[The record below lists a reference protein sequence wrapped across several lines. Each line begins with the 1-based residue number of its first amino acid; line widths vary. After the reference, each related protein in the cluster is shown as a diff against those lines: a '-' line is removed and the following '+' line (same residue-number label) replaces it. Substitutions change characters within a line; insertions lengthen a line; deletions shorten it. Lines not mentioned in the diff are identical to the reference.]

1 MFLPNFLGITR
12 KAALKISIVGGS
24 NSVMRRG
31 YAKYLNS
38 YLGKATSLPI
48 NLKYYSLGGV
58 PNIHGTIQQERY
70 NIADNSDLIFFEYCV
85 NDRHAIE
92 IEQYSLELAGKSLEG
107 FIRKVQK
114 SNPKCIIV
122 ILIFGI
128 NLDDFYNNHCFLSEL
143 YQSVGYY
150 YSIPVIN
157 ITELLNKAGLSAKS
171 LYNDKDR
178 AHYTRPEGVQIVSEI
193 IVEELQKLGTI
204 ERLRT
209 KNKNTNQKN
218 IPPIYPDSLENLSF
232 LEHFEKG
239 NYFLNKPKI
248 SVYRN
253 TVFKEKNFTIEAGN
267 ALSFLSKGKL
277 LVIYIKSDLNDGF
290 IEIEFNSQKIVTSS
304 YSSWV
309 NTIKPQNVLNL
320 IALPLRR
327 FSESKDF
334 APVSISVCREYPQN
348 FELGFNKTVPTNDP
362 QKWKLSIVGIA
373 YTGEIKEIE

>member
-1 MFLPNFLGITR
+1 MFLPNLGITR
-12 KAALKISIVGGS
+12 KAALKISIIGGS

-38 YLGKATSLPI
+38 YLGKATSRPT

-58 PNIHGTIQQERY
+58 PNIFGVIQEGRY
-70 NIADNSDLIFFEYCV
+70 DIASNSDVIFFEYCV

-107 FIRKVQK
+107 FIRKAQK

-128 NLDDFYNNHCFLSEL
+128 NLDNFYNNHCFLSEL
-143 YQSVGYY
+143 YQSVGDY

-157 ITELLNKAGLSAKS
+157 LTELLSKKGLNVKS

-178 AHYTRPEGVQIVSEI
+178 AHYTRPGGVQIVSEV
-193 IVEELQKLGTI
+193 IVEELQKLGI
-204 ERLRT
+204 INRLRN
-209 KNKNTNQKN
+209 NKRINPKN
-218 IPPIYPDSLENLSF
+218 IPPIYLDNLENLSF
-232 LEHFEKG
+232 LEDFEG
-239 NYFLNKPKI
+239 NYFLDKPKI

-253 TVFKEKNFTIEAGN
+253 TVFKEKNLTIEADN
-267 ALSFLSKGKL
+267 RLNFLLKGKL
-277 LVIYIKSDLNDGF
+277 LAIYIKSDLNDGF
-290 IEIEFNSQKIVTSS
+290 IEIEFDSQKIVTSS

-320 IALPLRR
+320 IALPMRR
-327 FSESKDF
+327 FSESEDF
-334 APVSISVCREYPQN
+334 APVSISVCQEYPQD
-348 FELGFNKTVPTNDP
+348 FELGFNKTVPTKDP